1 MPEVSPGRRGMGM
14 SHRPNYE
21 PVSRETPIREH
32 PLAAA
37 VQAAAARLQSTQ
49 LSAVGAPAVRTEAA
63 PSRAAPVRAAPARV
77 AAVRSEPVRGEPVR
91 SEPVRGEPLQ
101 PAPLQPAPV
110 RPATVQPAPV
120 RPAPVRPVHA
130 QAAPSRVAPHAAQPP
145 ARHTASAAASA
156 AAPPSAA
163 SRAAGHA
170 AVQHVAP
177 PHAAPLHAAPRGPAP
192 QAAAAAWPTAPQSA
206 APSEMQRTAEPPP
219 PAPPAADPRAANP
232 RAANPRAANPRAA
245 EPPARRAEAPVQRA
259 PAPPK
264 PAPRKK
270 APASAALPRKAL
282 TLAYAGRQLR
292 VGPIAFWTVVGT
304 LVIMAGWSVVTAS
317 YFAFHDDVVTRMI
330 ARQAEVEAAYQDRIA
345 EMRAKVDRVTT
356 RQLLDQEQFEQKL
369 EQVIRR
375 QNMLDGRAGAIRG
388 IDDDGPATTGSVP
401 TRVPRRSSSLDP
413 RAPEPS
419 DGLPKP
425 TPVGDTVVFR
435 APSDREARLESR
447 RPARM
452 LAAPG
457 RDIRPGL
464 EGKIARL
471 ETALDRLEQ
480 RQAHRLGSIEESYD
494 GKVRRVRAV
503 LADLGLDHAL
513 PPERQVGGPFVP
525 VKLAG
530 PAAFERRL
538 QRVRLARAQAERLTK
553 TLSVIPIRKPITGEV
568 DFSSTF
574 GVRLDPFLG
583 RPAMHTGVDFRG
595 HTGDPVRV
603 TANGTVTSAGWAGG
617 YGRMVEV
624 DHGNGLV
631 TRYGHMS
638 EILVRVGQGVK
649 IGQVVG
655 RVGSTGRSTGPHLHY
670 ETRVDGE
677 PVDPQKF
684 LRAGLRIGSL

>member
-1 MPEVSPGRRGMGM
+1 M
-14 SHRPNYE
+14 
-21 PVSRETPIREH
+21 
-32 PLAAA
+32 
-37 VQAAAARLQSTQ
+37 
-49 LSAVGAPAVRTEAA
+49 
-63 PSRAAPVRAAPARV
+63 
-77 AAVRSEPVRGEPVR
+77 
-91 SEPVRGEPLQ
+91 
-101 PAPLQPAPV
+101 
-110 RPATVQPAPV
+110 
-120 RPAPVRPVHA
+120 
-130 QAAPSRVAPHAAQPP
+130 
-145 ARHTASAAASA
+145 
-156 AAPPSAA
+156 
-163 SRAAGHA
+163 
-170 AVQHVAP
+170 
-177 PHAAPLHAAPRGPAP
+177 
-192 QAAAAAWPTAPQSA
+192 AAAWPEAPQSA
-206 APSEMQRTAEPPP
+206 APSEVQCAAEPP
-219 PAPPAADPRAANP
+219 APSRAAEPRAAANP
-232 RAANPRAANPRAA
+232 RAAASPRTS
-245 EPPARRAEAPVQRA
+245 EPPARRAEPPAQRA

-304 LVIMAGWSVVTAS
+304 LVVMAGWSVVTAS

-401 TRVPRRSSSLDP
+401 TRVPRRSSSLEP
-413 RAPEPS
+413 RAEEPG

-452 LAAPG
+452 MAAPG

-513 PPERQVGGPFVP
+513 PPERQIGGPFVP

-538 QRVRLARAQAERLTK
+538 QRVRLARAQADRLTK